1 MLKLKNAA
9 PTVLLLL
16 GCLALSLVSLDPAGT
31 SERAKETRRAR
42 ARVLKVDDHLVRT
55 HQIIK
60 TGQQI
65 VHVCVASGPHRG
77 VEADAVNYLSG
88 KLELDEFYREG
99 QLVLVEYDQ
108 RDGAPIDVRT
118 RGVFRLHWQAAL
130 VALFAVLLL
139 GLAGWT
145 GFNALLT
152 FVFTALLLWRVYFPL
167 MLMRWPPLTTGLAIT
182 ALIVAFVTF
191 SIGGLNRRGVAAF
204 AGTMLGVLVTC
215 GLAVVST
222 RLFHIHGA
230 VRPYS
235 ETLLY
240 GGFFDL
246 DLTRIFIA
254 SVFIGSSG
262 AIMDLAMDIASAMHE
277 VWELHPKIGRAEHI
291 RSGLRVGRA
300 VIGTMTTTLLL
311 AYSGAHVTMCML
323 FIARGLPMAT
333 ILNLPMVSAE
343 VLNTL
348 VGSLG
353 LVTAA
358 PFTALVAGL
367 LYHRCGSDR

>member
-1 MLKLKNAA
+1 MNLKDVV
-9 PTVLLLL
+9 PTVLLFL

-31 SERAKETRRAR
+31 AERAKETQRAR
-42 ARVLKVDDHLVRT
+42 ARVLRVDDKLVRT

-65 VHVCVASGPHRG
+65 VRVRVVSGHHRG
-77 VEADAVNYLSG
+77 VVADAVNYLSG

-108 RDGAPIDVRT
+108 RDGVPIDVRT
-118 RGVFRLHWQAAL
+118 RGVFRLYGQAAL

-139 GLAGWT
+139 GLAGLT

-167 MLMRWPPLTTGLAIT
+167 MLMRWPPLMTGLAIT

-191 SIGGLNRRGVAAF
+191 AIGGLNRRGVAAF

-215 GLAVVST
+215 GLAVFST
-222 RLFHIHGA
+222 SAFQINGA
-230 VRPYS
+230 VRPFS

-240 GGFFDL
+240 SGYFDL
-246 DLTRIFIA
+246 NLTRIFIA

-277 VWELHPKIGRAEHI
+277 VWELHPGISRGEHI

-323 FIARGLPMAT
+323 FIARGLPIST

-367 LYHRCGSDR
+367 LYHRQEPG